1 MQARLRGIA
10 AWLAGSAAAAAMLF
24 LASAAHAAG
33 GAFAVDD
40 AAIDD
45 VGACKVESWVSLA
58 SNTDLAA
65 VSTPACVIPL
75 FLPTEIGLQAAR
87 VRTDGEWSTSLTP
100 KAKMTL
106 VKPEVGKFGLAI
118 SGGGTFDTLT
128 GENTSTFVNIPV
140 TYMVSE
146 TFKLNV
152 NGGWTYD
159 RVNALHYA
167 SYGAG
172 FEWIPVMGGP
182 VTLLA
187 EVFGLVGERTDPRS
201 IIEPRF
207 QAGIRI
213 TPIETLDV
221 DLIYGRNIAGESANW
236 VTVGLNVRFP
246 PPKK

>member
-1 MQARLRGIA
+1 VTNIQRQVRACAFAAGIA
-10 AWLAGSAAAAAMLF
+10 FAISEAR
-24 LASAAHAAG
+24 AAG

-45 VGACKVESWVSLA
+45 VGACKVESWISLA

-65 VSTPACVIPL
+65 VSTPACVVPL
-75 FLPTEIGLQAAR
+75 FLPTEIGVQAAR
-87 VRTDGEWSTSLTP
+87 VRTDGEWGTNLTP

-106 VKPEVGKFGLAI
+106 VKPEAGKFGLAI
-118 SGGGTFDTLT
+118 SGGTTFDLLT
-128 GENTSTFVNIPV
+128 GENTGSFVNIPV
-140 TYMVSE
+140 TYMVTE

-152 NGGWTYD
+152 NAGWTYD
-159 RVNALHYA
+159 RTNALHYA

-172 FEWIPVMGGP
+172 FEWIPIKDGP
-182 VTLLA
+182 VTLIA
-187 EVFGLVGERTDPRS
+187 EVFGLIGERTDPRS
-201 IIEPRF
+201 IIDPRF

-213 TPIETLDV
+213 TPIETVDL
-221 DLIYGRNIAGESANW
+221 DLIYGRNITGENANW

>member
-1 MQARLRGIA
+1 MQVRNSALR
-10 AWLAGSAAAAAMLF
+10 LAGSAVALVLAA
-24 LASAAHAAG
+24 SSAHAAG

-45 VGACKVESWVSLA
+45 VGACKVESWISLA

-75 FLPTEIGLQAAR
+75 FLPTEIGVQAAR
-87 VRTDGEWSTSLTP
+87 ARADGEWSTSLTP

-106 VKPEVGKFGLAI
+106 VKPEAGKFGLAI
-118 SGGGTFDTLT
+118 SGGATFDVLT
-128 GENTSTFVNIPV
+128 GENTGTFVNVPV

-152 NGGWTYD
+152 NAGWTYD
-159 RVNALHYA
+159 RVNVLHYA
-167 SYGAG
+167 TYGAG
-172 FEWIPVMGGP
+172 FEWIPVKDGP
-182 VTLLA
+182 VTLIA
-187 EVFGLVGERTDPRS
+187 EVFGLIGERTDPRS
-201 IIEPRF
+201 ITDPRF

-213 TPIETLDV
+213 TPIETLDL
-221 DLIYGRNIAGESANW
+221 DLIYGRNIAGENANW

-246 PPKK
+246 APKK

>member
-1 MQARLRGIA
+1 MQAHFKWLVAGVA
-10 AWLAGSAAAAAMLF
+10 ALAAVVLLS
-24 LASAAHAAG
+24 SHAHAAG
-33 GAFAVDD
+33 GAYAVDD

-65 VSTPACVIPL
+65 VSTPACVVPL
-75 FLPTEIGLQAAR
+75 FLPTEIGVQAAR
-87 VRTDGEWSTSLTP
+87 VRTDGEWGTSLTP

-106 VKPEVGKFGLAI
+106 VKPEAGKFGLAI
-118 SGGGTFDTLT
+118 AGGTTFDLLT
-128 GENTSTFVNIPV
+128 GQNTGSFVNIPV
-140 TYMVSE
+140 TYMVTE

-152 NGGWTYD
+152 NAGWTYD
-159 RVNALHYA
+159 RTNALHYA

-172 FEWIPVMGGP
+172 FEWIPIKDGP

-187 EVFGLVGERTDPRS
+187 EVFGLIGERTDPRS
-201 IIEPRF
+201 IIDPRF

-213 TPIETLDV
+213 TPIETLDL
-221 DLIYGRNIAGESANW
+221 DLIYGRNITGDNANW

>member
-1 MQARLRGIA
+1 MPRLKPIVRLA
-10 AWLAGSAAAAAMLF
+10 ATFAGLMLMSAAAQ
-24 LASAAHAAG
+24 AAG

-40 AAIDD
+40 AAVDD

-75 FLPTEIGLQAAR
+75 FLPTEIGVQAAR
-87 VRTDGEWSTSLTP
+87 VRADGEWSTSLTP

-118 SGGGTFDTLT
+118 SGGTTFDALT
-128 GENTSTFVNIPV
+128 GENTGSFVNIPI
-140 TYMVSE
+140 TYLVME

-152 NGGWTYD
+152 NAGWVYD
-159 RVNALHYA
+159 RPNALHYA

-172 FEWIPVMGGP
+172 FEWIPVKDGP

-201 IIEPRF
+201 IIDPRF

-213 TPIETLDV
+213 TPIETVDL
-221 DLIYGRNIAGESANW
+221 DLIYGRNITGENANW